1 MRGGSLLK
9 NLAQRASNTKKN
21 RGSVAVDDLVM
32 PEDVE
37 QGYRNTVQ
45 NHVDPNYFSSINTSI
60 LQQGKLNSGGKLAT
74 PPKFSSNS
82 STDSASGGRLTSGSS
97 IHESEPFSSADHHAG
112 PVRRIPA
119 MSNLAAPVPLSVG
132 SRKRSES
139 MLLIP
144 PAGPT
149 APPAPPVPPVPPA
162 PAPRKLPPVPII
174 PPAVKRA
181 DSTGEVRKE
190 EAKKE
195 EDVKKEAEAKEDE
208 EQQKLN
214 QLVNDSDELLTKFGE
229 PLRRRLNVE
238 LPLEK
243 FAAAAMQAGVCLRL
257 MEARVRTTA
266 TSVEEV
272 NRTLVD
278 LSQGVR
284 SISEKSMDVTQTAEA
299 VISKV
304 SVLDDW
310 IDGLENA
317 GSGIKIQLIE
327 WAVRFV
333 SLISALFVFIW
344 RTVQKINPFR
354 RQSAKYLIAEE
365 GEGEEEDE

>member
-37 QGYRNTVQ
+37 QGYRNTIQ
-45 NHVDPNYFSSINTSI
+45 NHVDPNYFSSIGTSI

-97 IHESEPFSSADHHAG
+97 VHESEPFSSADHHAG
-112 PVRRIPA
+112 PLARRVPA
-119 MSNLAAPVPLSVG
+119 MSNMAAPVPLSVG

-139 MLLIP
+139 LLVIP

-149 APPAPPVPPVPPA
+149 APAT
-162 PAPRKLPPVPII
+162 RKAPPVPII
-174 PPAVKRA
+174 PPAVKHA
-181 DSTGEVRKE
+181 DSAGEPRKEE

-195 EDVKKEAEAKEDE
+195 DGKKEAEAKEDE

-214 QLVNDSDELLTKFGE
+214 QLVNDSDELLAKFGE
-229 PLRRRLNVE
+229 PLRRRLHVE
-238 LPLEK
+238 LPLERY
-243 FAAAAMQAGVCLRL
+243 AAAAMQAGVCLRL
-257 MEARVRTTA
+257 MEARVRTTV

-344 RTVQKINPFR
+344 RTVQKVNPFR